1 LITCGAGSKGPALL
15 TSSLIAVDWY
25 EYVRRWATGESN
37 ERIASNIGVT
47 GATVGRWKLRAPNPR
62 DVTAFCRYYDR
73 PLLEGMIAAGFL
85 TEEEAGQ
92 PLDTLDPR
100 YLTDDQLVAEIARR
114 LGVSG
119 REEDLDIP
127 AGPSERAARS
137 SRLKGQRDGKPASKP

>member
-1 LITCGAGSKGPALL
+1 MLL

-25 EYVRRWATGESN
+25 EYVRRWAAGTSN
-37 ERIASNIGVT
+37 EKVAANIGVT

-62 DVTAFCRYYDR
+62 DVSAFCRYYDR
-73 PLLEGMIAAGFL
+73 PVLEGMIAAGFL

-92 PLDTLDPR
+92 PLNSLAVGH
-100 YLTDDQLVAEIARR
+100 LTDDELVAEIARR

-127 AGPSERAARS
+127 AEPSERAARS
-137 SRLKGQRDGKPASKP
+137 SRLKGQRDGKPASKT

>member
-1 LITCGAGSKGPALL
+1 MLL

-25 EYVRRWATGESN
+25 EYVRRWAAGTSN
-37 ERIASNIGVT
+37 EKVAANIGVT

-62 DVTAFCRYYDR
+62 DVSAFCRYYDR
-73 PLLEGMIAAGFL
+73 PVLEGRFL

-92 PLDTLDPR
+92 PLNSLAVGH
-100 YLTDDQLVAEIARR
+100 LTDDELVAEIARR

-127 AGPSERAARS
+127 AEPSERAARS
-137 SRLKGQRDGKPASKP
+137 SRLKGQRDGKPASKT